1 MSVEATAR
9 RRRALVGCAAAIAL
23 LVVGVVFGGQALSL
37 WPADEVA
44 VTIAGLPADTSFWCI
59 VAGTEPSPAVM
70 YFYVR
75 KIDAV
80 AMHPNTCSLS
90 IWLPESRPIVIRER
104 IRWIDTNRV
113 GILRRTTAG
122 DWFVTWF
129 DARRSEVV
137 GRTPIIGRGSWSADL
152 RETVATSIA
161 PDAVRAMGITRAFDA
176 K

>member
-1 MSVEATAR
+1 MSLELTAR

-44 VTIAGLPADTSFWCI
+44 VTIVGLPADTSFWCI
-59 VAGTEPSPAVM
+59 VAGTELTPAVM

-75 KIDAV
+75 KVDAV
-80 AMHPNTCSLS
+80 AMHPDSCSLS
-90 IWLPESRPIVIRER
+90 TWLPESRPIVIRQQVK
-104 IRWIDTNRV
+104 WVDANRV
-113 GILRRTTAG
+113 GILRRTTSG

-129 DARRSEVV
+129 DAPSSEVV
-137 GRTPIIGRGSWSADL
+137 GRMPVIGRGSWSADL
-152 RETVATSIA
+152 RETAATSIA